1 MGSLLLLVSLALA
14 PARTAE
20 FDQDHKLWTDV
31 LSACVRGNGFD
42 YRKLKE
48 DRAKLDAYLGS
59 LETVM
64 PEELAGWKPAQ
75 QFAFWIDA
83 FNAYT
88 VKRVVDAY
96 PIASILDLGDDRHS
110 VWDQEFVPLGRLL
123 PEAGDRK
130 LTLNDIENKILRPR
144 FKDARVHAAIHRA
157 SRSSPPLL
165 AEAFVADKLER
176 QLDAQVERWLG
187 DPELNRFDK
196 RSSTVSVSKIF
207 DRCKDDFVRE
217 ADSVRRWL
225 EKHAPAAEREWLSSA
240 KELKIEFLADSWK
253 LNDAR

>member
-1 MGSLLLLVSLALA
+1 MGPLPLLAVLALA
-14 PARTAE
+14 SS
-20 FDQDHKLWTDV
+20 FDQTHKPWSDI
-31 LSACVRGNGFD
+31 LSACFRSDGFD
-42 YRKLKE
+42 YKRLKE
-48 DRAKLDAYLGS
+48 DRSKLDAYLGS
-59 LETVM
+59 LEAVM
-64 PEELAGWKPAQ
+64 PEEFAGWKREQ

-96 PIASILDLGDDRHS
+96 PIASIQDLGDKKQS
-110 VWDQEFVPLGRLL
+110 VWDQEFVPLGKLF

-130 LTLNDIENKILRPR
+130 LSLDEIENKILRPK

-157 SRSSPPLL
+157 SRGSPPLL
-165 AEAFVADKLER
+165 GEAFTAEKLDR

-187 DPELNRFDK
+187 DPERNRFDHK
-196 RSSTVSVSKIF
+196 SSSASLSKIF
-207 DRCKDDFVRE
+207 DWYKEDFVRE

-240 KELKIEFLADSWK
+240 KELKIEFLDYSWK
-253 LNDAR
+253 LDDAR